1 MLNRCWRNALATNA
15 KCWLCFISF
24 FVTYIHGLFCISVGN
39 QPSKDLINTDIQS
52 PKSSNL
58 HHYQIINSY
67 EAYVHGKTPTH
78 INTTY
83 AIKKFKNLIP
93 RKSGQ
98 SFYIIQHYS
107 LMQKSLQK
115 KKYLLGI
122 LSTDVEK
129 WAWEVSTWKI
139 FVWSSSTVTFI
150 SVLNDCTIRSELYLK
165 CLTLITVWKIVQKA
179 YFTRFIGP
187 YR

>member
-1 MLNRCWRNALATNA
+1 MLNRCWRNVLATNA

-98 SFYIIQHYS
+98 SFYIMRFSISHWCKNLYRRKNIFS
-107 LMQKSLQK
+107 EFCLQMLK
-115 KKYLLGI
+115 
-122 LSTDVEK
+122 
-129 WAWEVSTWKI
+129 
-139 FVWSSSTVTFI
+139 
-150 SVLNDCTIRSELYLK
+150 SELGKFQLEKFLYDQAPLWPSFPS
-165 CLTLITVWKIVQKA
+165 LIIV
-179 YFTRFIGP
+179 RFDLNYI
-187 YR
+187 